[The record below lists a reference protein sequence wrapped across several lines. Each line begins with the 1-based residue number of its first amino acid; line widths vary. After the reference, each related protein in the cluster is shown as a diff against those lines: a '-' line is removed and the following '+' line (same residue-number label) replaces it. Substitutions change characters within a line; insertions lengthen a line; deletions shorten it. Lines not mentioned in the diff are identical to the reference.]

1 MGDEYPGAEVLGIDL
16 SPIQPLWVPPNV
28 KFMVDDA
35 ESPWLHPP
43 DSFDFVHI
51 RHMCS
56 SIKNWP
62 KLLEQ
67 AHKYAITPLD
77 RFTSLT
83 NLLKDHETRRV
94 DRAPRIKI
102 HNTM

>member
-1 MGDEYPGAEVLGIDL
+1 MVLPVYSREEFAVAKSVLLVADEYPSAQVLGIDL

-43 DSFDFVHI
+43 DSFDFIHI

-67 AHKYAITPLD
+67 AHK
-77 RFTSLT
+77 
-83 NLLKDHETRRV
+83 
-94 DRAPRIKI
+94 
-102 HNTM
+102 